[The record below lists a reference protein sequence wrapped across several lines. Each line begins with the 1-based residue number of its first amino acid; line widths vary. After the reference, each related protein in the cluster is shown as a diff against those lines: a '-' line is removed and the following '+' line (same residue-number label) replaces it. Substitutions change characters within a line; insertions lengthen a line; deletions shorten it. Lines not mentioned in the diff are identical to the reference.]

1 MGYCLPVRVVYQVYC
16 LPVHVHLYQ
25 VLVCESGEWKM
36 MTVDESKPRGR
47 APPFCQRL
55 LKMAPFHIVIQLI
68 VLLNA
73 IVAASMHF
81 DHRTP
86 TLARNDPYT
95 WYYYAEVSGTMSPH
109 QIVSDSSSVDG
120 D

>member
-1 MGYCLPVRVVYQVYC
+1 
-16 LPVHVHLYQ
+16 
-25 VLVCESGEWKM
+25 M

-55 LKMAPFHIVIQLI
+55 LKTAPFHIVIQLL

-86 TLARNDPYT
+86 RHDHPNT
-95 WYYYAEVSGTMSPH
+95 WYYYTEVSYST
-109 QIVSDSSSVDG
+109 DSSS
-120 D
+120 

>member
-1 MGYCLPVRVVYQVYC
+1 M
-16 LPVHVHLYQ
+16 
-25 VLVCESGEWKM
+25 
-36 MTVDESKPRGR
+36 DESKPRGR

-55 LKMAPFHIVIQLI
+55 LKMAPFHIVIQLL

-86 TLARNDPYT
+86 TSTRNDPYT
-95 WYYYAEVSGTMSPH
+95 WYYYTEVNDPYTWYYYTEVNDP
-109 QIVSDSSSVDG
+109 
-120 D
+120 

>member
-1 MGYCLPVRVVYQVYC
+1 M
-16 LPVHVHLYQ
+16 
-25 VLVCESGEWKM
+25 CENGEWKM

-55 LKMAPFHIVIQLI
+55 LKLAPFHIVIQLL
-68 VLLNA
+68 VLVNA

-86 TLARNDPYT
+86 SSTRNDPYT
-95 WYYYAEVSGTMSPH
+95 WYYYTEVSNLPSTTTTTNSN
-109 QIVSDSSSVDG
+109 IVRVIAPTISNAP
-120 D
+120 